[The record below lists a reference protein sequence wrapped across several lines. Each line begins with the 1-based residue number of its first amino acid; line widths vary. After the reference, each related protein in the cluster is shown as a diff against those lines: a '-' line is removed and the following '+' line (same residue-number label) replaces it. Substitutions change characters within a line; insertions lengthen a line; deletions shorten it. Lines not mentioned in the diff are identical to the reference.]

1 MNRALPAQPTP
12 PALTECCLGSDR
24 LLRWLTEME
33 VTSPTIL
40 GDIVP
45 PSHHSVKAKPPEAV
59 AHQLQMFCSGIR
71 KYLFPNLTGV
81 PCGESL
87 SDCAESEYY
96 CVPRT
101 LDKVTLQEIKRL
113 ALSNSL
119 TFKSNAV
126 VVASL
131 NQLVI
136 RHRMGA
142 EPTHSSWNN
151 YNTLCTVLI
160 LPLLYKGASG
170 HAPTQSTAEG
180 TISTIPGER
189 TGKSPLATAGFQAQ
203 VQRHNQ
209 KHGPRVHFP
218 HPWSVFLI

>member
-160 LPLLYKGASG
+160 LPLLYKGVGSLPEGVPQATPWLSL
-170 HAPTQSTAEG
+170 STHKRR
-180 TISTIPGER
+180 I
-189 TGKSPLATAGFQAQ
+189 LH
-203 VQRHNQ
+203 VQNRQ
-209 KHGPRVHFP
+209 
-218 HPWSVFLI
+218 

>member
-59 AHQLQMFCSGIR
+59 AHQLQMFCSGIG

-87 SDCAESEYY
+87 SDYAESEYY

-119 TFKSNAV
+119 TFAFEIV
-126 VVASL
+126 VVASGNRFRL
-131 NQLVI
+131 ARRKGANRSTMVI

-160 LPLLYKGASG
+160 LPLLYKGAG
-170 HAPTQSTAEG
+170 
-180 TISTIPGER
+180 
-189 TGKSPLATAGFQAQ
+189 LAA
-203 VQRHNQ
+203 R
-209 KHGPRVHFP
+209 PR
-218 HPWSVFLI
+218 LRE